1 MAVAPKLEPKLSEQE
16 IASLMEIPHPSR
28 DKGESLYGSTKVFP
42 DYQAEGNETYFGLV
56 HGITNESSVSLVA
69 VLMGLRALRKGFDS
83 ALYFYGIGALNCVQ
97 TRGFPTVGEELF
109 PGMRN
114 ENGQIEKFIG
124 EGGKV
129 FACRFG
135 LSLHGAREEDLMEG
149 VIPCHPL
156 DMQDALIEYSRK
168 GAIINSTW
176 MF

>member
-97 TRGFPTVGEELF
+97 TRGFP
-109 PGMRN
+109 
-114 ENGQIEKFIG
+114 
-124 EGGKV
+124 
-129 FACRFG
+129 
-135 LSLHGAREEDLMEG
+135 
-149 VIPCHPL
+149 
-156 DMQDALIEYSRK
+156 
-168 GAIINSTW
+168 
-176 MF
+176 

>member
-1 MAVAPKLEPKLSEQE
+1 MAVEPKLSDIE
-16 IASLMEIPHPSR
+16 ITSLMEIPHPS
-28 DKGESLYGSTKVFP
+28 KGAGESLYGSTKVFP
-42 DYQAEGNETYFGLV
+42 DYQAEPGETYFGLV

-69 VLMGLRALRKGFDS
+69 VLMAIRALRKGFES
-83 ALYFYGIGALNCVQ
+83 ALYFYGIGALNCVE
-97 TRGFPTVGEELF
+97 TRGFPHVGEELF

-114 ENGQIEKFIG
+114 ENGQLKKFID

-135 LSLHGAREEDLMEG
+135 LSLHGVREEDLMEG

-156 DMQDALIEYSRK
+156 DMQDAMIEYARK